1 VLRSEFVLLAAVAS
15 VVWLAL
21 VAFIVALCAGAAE
34 GDRALRGHARGAVR
48 RRPRRLAA
56 ARRIA

>member
-1 VLRSEFVLLAAVAS
+1 VPRSELVLLAAVAS

-21 VAFIVALCAGAAE
+21 VAVVVALCAGAAE
-34 GDRALRGHARGAVR
+34 GDRALRGRARHRSR
-48 RRPRRLAA
+48 RVGA